1 MRKKTLPLLALT
13 LALLIGG
20 PARCESEPPPR
31 LDVLASCLE
40 SECGPLIESLVRQS
54 EADSLAIEK
63 LLIRLKYANDREQLI
78 EAEKPSA
85 LERFMATY
93 GFAIGAAV
101 GVYVGA
107 AAVR

>member
-1 MRKKTLPLLALT
+1 MRKKTLPLLGLT

-20 PARCESEPPPR
+20 PALGETDWPPPSLE
-31 LDVLASCLE
+31 LDEALKGD
-40 SECGPLIESLVRQS
+40 CGPLLRSLIAQS
-54 EADSLAIEK
+54 EADSLEIERLK
-63 LLIRLKYANDREQLI
+63 IRLEFARER
-78 EAEKPSA
+78 EALGESEKPSA